1 MPNRAAPANSVARRA
16 GLLSMFRTR
25 ASKRRRTNPALA
37 SLRTKLARRRASGFS
52 KLLGWLLLSLCVLL
66 PANARADKVRDLV
79 DVVGA
84 RENQLLGYGVVTGLN
99 GTGDDISSPFA
110 MQSLRA
116 LLRRMGVQ
124 VDARQIRLKNVAAV
138 IVTANVPAFARNGS
152 KLDVVVSS
160 MGNSKSLRGGV
171 LIQTPLRGAD
181 RKTYAVAQG
190 PLVLGG
196 FSASGGSGSSVQ
208 ENITTTA
215 RVPSGALI
223 EREIKT
229 TFATEGRVSL
239 AIRAP
244 NFDTATRV
252 AEGLNKVMG
261 EGTARA
267 LDGGTVEVKAPSEL
281 KNKPVELISK
291 LGDIDVEPGSLAR
304 VVLNE
309 RTGTIVAGGDVRLS
323 PVAIAQGG
331 ITISVKES
339 KQVSQPNGGGLVNA
353 GSTAIVERTD
363 IETTEQKPPALTYVN
378 GAASLAEVAQALST
392 FGVTPRELGSI
403 LQALKAAGAL
413 RAEVIV
419 Q

>member
-1 MPNRAAPANSVARRA
+1 MPAQASPANSVSRRA
-16 GLLSMFRTR
+16 SLLSMFRGQ
-25 ASKRRRTNPALA
+25 AGAP
-37 SLRTKLARRRASGFS
+37 
-52 KLLGWLLLSLCVLL
+52 LLGLLLACWCLL
-66 PANARADKVRDLV
+66 VPSNARADKVRDLV

-116 LLRRMGVQ
+116 LLRRLGVQ

-138 IVTANVPAFARNGS
+138 IVTANIPAFARNGS

-208 ENITTTA
+208 ENVTTTG

-252 AEGLNKVMG
+252 AEGLNKAMG

-267 LDGGTVEVKAPSEL
+267 LDGGTVEIKAPSEL
-281 KNKPVELISK
+281 KNKPVELISR
-291 LGDIDVEPGSLAR
+291 LGDVDVEPGSLAR

-353 GSTAIVERTD
+353 GSTAVVQQTD
-363 IETTEQKPPALTYVN
+363 IEATEQKPPALTYVN

>member
-1 MPNRAAPANSVARRA
+1 MK
-16 GLLSMFRTR
+16 F
-25 ASKRRRTNPALA
+25 LA
-37 SLRTKLARRRASGFS
+37 V
-52 KLLGWLLLSLCVLL
+52 LLLALIALV
-66 PANARADKVRDLV
+66 PGTAKADKVHDLV
-79 DVVGA
+79 DIVGA
-84 RENQLLGYGVVTGLN
+84 RENQLLGYGVVTGLQ

-116 LLRRMGVQ
+116 LLRRLGVQ

-138 IVTANVPAFARNGS
+138 IVTTNIPAFARNGS
-152 KLDVVVSS
+152 KLDIVVSS
-160 MGNSKSLRGGV
+160 MGNAKSLRGGV
-171 LIQTPLRGAD
+171 LVQTPLRGAD
-181 RKTYAVAQG
+181 RRTYAVGQG

-208 ENITTTA
+208 ENITTTG
-215 RVPSGALI
+215 RIPNGALI

-229 TFATEGRVSL
+229 VFATDGKVTL
-239 AIRAP
+239 ALRTP
-244 NFDTATRV
+244 NFDTATRI
-252 AEGLNKVMG
+252 AEGLNKAMG

-267 LDGGTVEVKAPSEL
+267 LDAGSIDVKAPSEL
-281 KNKPVELISK
+281 KNKPVELVSK
-291 LGDIDVEPGSLAR
+291 LGEVEIEPGSLAR

-339 KQVSQPNGGGLVNA
+339 KEVSQPGVLSRGT
-353 GSTAIVERTD
+353 TAAVQRTD
-363 IETTEQKPPALTYVN
+363 IEAAEQKPPALTYVN
-378 GAASLAEVAQALST
+378 AAASLAEVAQALST

>member
-1 MPNRAAPANSVARRA
+1 MRILAT
-16 GLLSMFRTR
+16 LTL
-25 ASKRRRTNPALA
+25 ALV
-37 SLRTKLARRRASGFS
+37 
-52 KLLGWLLLSLCVLL
+52 VLL
-66 PANARADKVRDLV
+66 PGTARADKVRDLV

-84 RENQLLGYGVVTGLN
+84 RENQLVGYGVVTGLN
-99 GTGDDISSPFA
+99 GTGDDVSSPFA
-110 MQSLRA
+110 TQSLRA
-116 LLRRMGVQ
+116 LLRRLGVQ

-138 IVTANVPAFARNGS
+138 IVTANIPPFMREGS
-152 KLDVVVSS
+152 KLDVVISS
-160 MGNSKSLRGGV
+160 MGNAKSLRGGV
-171 LIQTPLRGAD
+171 LVQTPLRGAD

-208 ENITTTA
+208 ENVTTTG
-215 RVPSGALI
+215 RIPSGALV

-229 TFATEGRVSL
+229 TFATEGRVTL
-239 AIRAP
+239 AVRAP
-244 NFDTATRV
+244 NFDTATRI
-252 AEGLNKVMG
+252 AQGLNKAMG

-267 LDGGTVEVKAPSEL
+267 LDGGSIEVKAPSEL

-291 LGDIDVEPGSLAR
+291 LGEVDVEPGSLAR
-304 VVLNE
+304 VVVNE

-339 KQVSQPNGGGLVNA
+339 KEVSQPGILSRGN
-353 GSTAIVERTD
+353 TATVERTD
-363 IETTEQKPPALTYVN
+363 IETAEQKPPALTYVN

-413 RAEVIV
+413 RAEIIV